1 MFERA
6 KWNIMIEQIN
16 KDEGIKNVSSFIVA
30 INKLSKES
38 TLYFRGH
45 SNHEYELKPTIA
57 RTNKNLLAQEHKIYR
72 DTILNS
78 PQQFSGKN
86 SIESLTFMQHFGIPT
101 RILDITENPLVALYF
116 ACLDSKNVKIDKSHF
131 KNLKTEC
138 EDEILKKIDLINL
151 ETKGEVIVF
160 NVPDENICYYDSDKV
175 SILSNLAKC
184 DFDFKF
190 DFGYISILSGYIS
203 NLQRMINLININ
215 EVSKVNDFEL
225 FNFLDSNKFFY
236 EEYYEFLI
244 RREFIPGQCAFKNHN
259 KVKIKFGIENLSE
272 AEKDFINYHTLEY
285 IKYRLSLKIEE
296 QKEILSKTD
305 LAKLVHFVREDKPF
319 FEAKINPLDISKI
332 IVVKPKLDN
341 ERIIRQQGAFF
352 LFGNLKNRKNKE
364 IPIISDSWILER
376 ITINEDSKKDILME
390 LDKLGIN
397 ELSLFPGIS
406 SVANYVRNK
415 YSN

>member
-45 SNHEYELKPTIA
+45 SNIKYELKPTIA
-57 RTNKNLLAQEHKIYR
+57 RTNNNLLAQEHKIYR

-78 PQQFSGKN
+78 PKQFSDKN
-86 SIESLTFMQHFGIPT
+86 TIESLTFMQHFGIPT

-116 ACLDSKNVKIDKSHF
+116 ACLDSTTTSKN
-131 KNLKTEC
+131 
-138 EDEILKKIDLINL
+138 
-151 ETKGEVIVF
+151 GEVIVF

-272 AEKDFINYHTLEY
+272 SEKDFINYHTLEY

>member
-1 MFERA
+1 MFERT
-6 KWNIMIEQIN
+6 KKSIMNEC
-16 KDEGIKNVSSFIVA
+16 KIKENEITTVSSYIEV
-30 INKLSKES
+30 INELSNNS
-38 TLYFRGH
+38 SLYFRGH

-86 SIESLTFMQHFGIPT
+86 TIESLTFMQHFGIPT

-116 ACLDSKNVKIDKSHF
+116 ACLDSKNVKIDKCHF
-131 KNLKTEC
+131 KNLKAVC
-138 EDEILKKIDLINL
+138 KDEIFKEIDLINL

-184 DFDFKF
+184 DYNFNYKF
-190 DFGYISILSGYIS
+190 SYLSILTRRKS
-203 NLQRMINLININ
+203 NLQSKINLINIG
-215 EVSKVNDFEL
+215 EVSFDNQFDI
-225 FNFLDSNKFFY
+225 FNFLKFNNFFY
-236 EEYYEFLI
+236 PEYYEFFI
-244 RREFIPGQCAFKNHN
+244 KMEFNPVQCAFKNHE

-272 AEKDFINYHTLEY
+272 LEKDFINYYTFEY
-285 IKYRLSLKIEE
+285 IKYRLSLEIEE
-296 QKEILSKTD
+296 QKEILSKSD
-305 LAKLVHFVREDKPF
+305 LAKLVHFIREDKPF
-319 FEAKINPLDISKI
+319 FEPKIDPLDLSKI

-352 LFGNLKNRKNKE
+352 LFGNLKNRKDKE
-364 IPIISDSWILER
+364 IPVISDSWVLER
-376 ITINEDSKKDILME
+376 IKINEGSKKSILIE

-397 ELSLFPGIS
+397 ELNLFPGIS
-406 SVANYVRNK
+406 SVANHIRNK
-415 YSN
+415 YSI

>member
-1 MFERA
+1 
-6 KWNIMIEQIN
+6 MIEQN
-16 KDEGIKNVSSFIVA
+16 NREEGIKNVSSFIVA

-38 TLYFRGH
+38 TLFFRGH
-45 SNHEYELKPTIA
+45 SNIKYELKPTIA
-57 RTNKNLLAQEHKIYR
+57 RTNNNLLVQEHKIYR

-160 NVPDENICYYDSDKV
+160 NVPDENVCYYDSDKV

-190 DFGYISILSGYIS
+190 GFGYISILSGYIS

-215 EVSKVNDFEL
+215 EVSLDKDADLYSFVESND
-225 FNFLDSNKFFY
+225 FFY
-236 EEYYEFLI
+236 EEYYDSLI
-244 RREFIPGQCAFKNHN
+244 RKSFIPVLCISIVQKKVLQKFKELNQSE
-259 KVKIKFGIENLSE
+259 KKYIEYL
-272 AEKDFINYHTLEY
+272 TLEY
-285 IKYRLSLKIEE
+285 IKFRLSLKIEE
-296 QKEILSKTD
+296 QKEILSKSD

-341 ERIIRQQGAFF
+341 ERIIRQQRAFF

-364 IPIISDSWILER
+364 IPIISDSWVLER
-376 ITINEDSKKDILME
+376 IKINEDSKKDILME

-415 YSN
+415 YSS

>member
-45 SNHEYELKPTIA
+45 SNIKYELKPTIA
-57 RTNKNLLAQEHKIYR
+57 RTNNNLLAQEHKIYR

-78 PQQFSGKN
+78 PKQFSDKN
-86 SIESLTFMQHFGIPT
+86 TIESLTFMQHFGIPT

-116 ACLDSKNVKIDKSHF
+116 ACLDSTTTSKN
-131 KNLKTEC
+131 
-138 EDEILKKIDLINL
+138 
-151 ETKGEVIVF
+151 GEVIVF

-184 DFDFKF
+184 DFGFKF

-203 NLQRMINLININ
+203 NLQRTIDLIDIN
-215 EVSKVNDFEL
+215 EISKVNDFKL

-244 RREFIPGQCAFKNHN
+244 RREFIPGQCALKNHN

-285 IKYRLSLKIEE
+285 IKFRLSLKIEE
-296 QKEILSKTD
+296 QKEILSKSD

-364 IPIISDSWILER
+364 IPIISDSWVLER
-376 ITINEDSKKDILME
+376 IKINEDSKKDILME

-415 YSN
+415 YSS

>member
-1 MFERA
+1 MNEC
-6 KWNIMIEQIN
+6 K
-16 KDEGIKNVSSFIVA
+16 IKENEITTVSSYIEV
-30 INKLSKES
+30 INELSNNS
-38 TLYFRGH
+38 SLYFRGH

-86 SIESLTFMQHFGIPT
+86 TIESLTFMQHFGIPT

-116 ACLDSKNVKIDKSHF
+116 ACLDSKNVKIDKCHF
-131 KNLKTEC
+131 KNLKAVC
-138 EDEILKKIDLINL
+138 KDEIFKEIDLINL

-184 DFDFKF
+184 DFSFKYQYF
-190 DFGYISILSGYIS
+190 KIFSLMNKIDSIDNTIKRLIINDEREIKYYDIFEFLHS
-203 NLQRMINLININ
+203 NN
-215 EVSKVNDFEL
+215 
-225 FNFLDSNKFFY
+225 FFY
-236 EEYYEFLI
+236 EEYYDFLI
-244 RREFIPGQCAFKNHN
+244 RREFIPGQCIIKSQN
-259 KVKIKFGIENLSE
+259 KVKNKFRIENLSE
-272 AEKDFINYHTLEY
+272 SEKDFINYHTLEY
-285 IKYRLSLKIEE
+285 IKYKLSLEIEE
-296 QKEILSKTD
+296 QKEILSKSD

-319 FEAKINPLDISKI
+319 FEPKINPLDISKI
-332 IVVKPKLDN
+332 IIVKPKLDN

-406 SVANYVRNK
+406 SVANYVKNK